1 MTERLA
7 LCDGSCIVGE
17 MKEEIPCEDGEILR
31 FYWCKHEGIYILTY
45 APGVPETSRKVA

>member
-1 MTERLA
+1 
-7 LCDGSCIVGE
+7 